1 MSKKRLV
8 VECAPGR
15 ISDRVAQ
22 SIAKV
27 IYEYFQNPENMKA
40 FEEWK
45 KTQRKICVQ
54 KYVANLQREIANTLQ
69 ILVGSRP
76 VVGLNYREVAPVGT
90 RGAGGVIYGLGP
102 GCSCGTH

>member
-1 MSKKRLV
+1 MQKQIVVDCPSGIISKEAAR
-8 VECAPGR
+8 
-15 ISDRVAQ
+15 
-22 SIAKV
+22 SIARD
-27 IYEYFQNPENMKA
+27 IIEYFRCPEHMKA

-69 ILVGSRP
+69 IQVGSRP
-76 VVGLNYREVAPVGT
+76 VVGLNYREVAAVGT
-90 RGAGGVIYGLGP
+90 RSAGGVIYGLGP